1 MDKYVGFELNNELHL
16 GKVDHST
23 TKQYAIDTF
32 KSISNVNDDIVV
44 TIIRYNIDKKKVI
57 PYKTIQKL
65 PGIGLVLYEIKRQM
79 MEFET
84 QSILLQNQFEES
96 TKEYDKEKG
105 EFSKLRGEEYS
116 KRYDDVN
123 LIEKELDDTIKMINA
138 SGERILLKRDSNE
151 YNEDDDILPMLERG
165 QYVVFMINN
174 KLCIGKV
181 ENKWNGHGW
190 SDGNVSIEGF
200 NIVNNRTL
208 AKQNYRIK
216 RENVFYIKS
225 LYTDRQEHRKKVIDI
240 YNRLITRLK
249 EFRKVYE
256 ELEEKLK
263 KLESKFEEAKKE
275 FNSAISVLSLEYNNK
290 LNLLHLELEVATEIE
305 NVRRKNQDNPDEDAR
320 KFYSKSRNPDVKHR
334 FSKRPSSSKK
344 YSSQSKGG
352 KSKRKTNKTR

>member
-1 MDKYVGFELNNELHL
+1 M
-16 GKVDHST
+16 
-23 TKQYAIDTF
+23 
-32 KSISNVNDDIVV
+32 
-44 TIIRYNIDKKKVI
+44 
-57 PYKTIQKL
+57 
-65 PGIGLVLYEIKRQM
+65 
-79 MEFET
+79 
-84 QSILLQNQFEES
+84 
-96 TKEYDKEKG
+96 
-105 EFSKLRGEEYS
+105 
-116 KRYDDVN
+116 N

-138 SGERILLKRDSNE
+138 SGERILLKQDSNV

-181 ENKWNGHGW
+181 ENNWN
-190 SDGNVSIEGF
+190 GNVSIKGF
-200 NIVNNRTL
+200 NIGNNRTL
-208 AKQNYRIK
+208 ANYLIK

-225 LYTDRQEHRKKVIDI
+225 LYTHRKKVIDI

-275 FNSAISVLSLEYNNK
+275 FNSASSVLSLEYNNE

-305 NVRRKNQDNPDEDAR
+305 NVRRKNQDNPDEDVR